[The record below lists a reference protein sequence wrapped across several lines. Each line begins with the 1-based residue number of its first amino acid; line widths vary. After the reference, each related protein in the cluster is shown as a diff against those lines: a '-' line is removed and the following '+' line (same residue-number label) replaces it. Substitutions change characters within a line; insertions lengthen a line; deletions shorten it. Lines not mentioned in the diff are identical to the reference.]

1 MGKGKASKYLIYV
14 CLLAALV
21 FLTTNLISL
30 YIFNRTPHIHD
41 EAAYDFQAK
50 IFLKG
55 RLYVPSPCAKEIFD
69 FPHVVNNGRWYS
81 QYPPGFPGLLSIG
94 LIFKA
99 PWIINTI
106 FAALTIILIFFLGIE
121 LFDEKVALLV
131 SLFASLSY
139 WFLILSSTMLS
150 HTTHLFFCTLFLL
163 FYIRFIKHPCLTNSL
178 IAGFGFLMAFLIRPY
193 ESVLFAVP
201 PAIYLLFL
209 MFKEPKKYLKTAL
222 PMALLAALSLTTLL
236 AYNYGTTGDP
246 LKMGYI
252 ERYGPEHGIGFGKTG
267 YTGIPHT
274 FFRGADLTAKHFY
287 QLHLH
292 LFGWPISSLLGLL
305 LYLFFFVKNYK
316 DRKTKDLELLL
327 LFIILSTVF
336 GLFIYWGLFP
346 ILGARMY
353 YQLFSILVVLTA
365 AGIIEFIRTS
375 HLSRVLRLNHRSI
388 QIALLVIFTV
398 YAYAVRL
405 PSFARQSPDAYIVDL
420 IYPDFLSFN
429 KRFDETIKALNLDN
443 AIVLLKPLYMANKYF
458 PDDGWTA
465 GFIHDNPDLNQSL
478 IFGLYK
484 PQYLEKLF
492 GCYPNKKV
500 YLFLYT
506 VKKAMLQEIK
516 LENGQ
521 ISLNPVPIALDKQFP
536 VQLIS
541 SPGDFFNP
549 YSPEFSDFLKEL
561 SAIPLSEFNLDL
573 LAKLASDEE
582 SRKNYSRA
590 SMYYEAILQLEPYPE
605 HRFEQYKRLAVC
617 YFKSGN
623 ASLAKRINEKIY
635 KMIYKMS
642 ESNPTNLIPER
653 GI

>member
-14 CLLAALV
+14 CLLAAMV

-41 EAAYDFQAK
+41 EAAYNFQAK
-50 IFLKG
+50 IFLTG

-81 QYPPGFPGLLSIG
+81 QYPPGFPALLSIG
-94 LIFKA
+94 YIFKA
-99 PWIINTI
+99 PWIINTL
-106 FAALTIILIFFLGIE
+106 FAALIIILIFFLGVE
-121 LFDEKVALLV
+121 LFDETVAFLA
-131 SLFASLSY
+131 SLFTSLSY

-150 HTTHLFFCTLFLL
+150 HTTHLFFCSLFLL
-163 FYIRFIKHPCLTNSL
+163 FYIRFLKQPNPKNSL
-178 IAGFGFLMAFLIRPY
+178 LAGFGFFMAFLIRPY
-193 ESVLFAVP
+193 ESVLFAIP

-209 MFKEPKKYLKTAL
+209 MLKEPKKYLKTAL
-222 PMALLAALSLTTLL
+222 PMAFMAALSLAALL
-236 AYNYGTTGDP
+236 AYNYGTTGNP

-252 ERYGPEHGIGFGKTG
+252 ERYGPEHGIGFGRKG
-267 YTGIPHT
+267 YTDTPHT
-274 FFRGADLTAKHFY
+274 FLRGADLTAKHIY
-287 QLHLH
+287 HLHLH

-316 DRKTKDLELLL
+316 DRKRKALELLL
-327 LFIILSTVF
+327 MFIILSTVF

-353 YQLFSILVVLTA
+353 FQLFSIFVFLTA

-375 HLSRVLRLNHRSI
+375 HLSRVLKLNRRSV
-388 QIALLVIFTV
+388 QVVLLVIFTI
-398 YAYAVRL
+398 YAYAVRF
-405 PSFARQSPDAYIVDL
+405 PAFARQSSGSFIVDL

-429 KRFDETIKALNLDN
+429 KRFDETIKTLNIDN
-443 AIVLLKPLYMANKYF
+443 AVILLRPLYMANKYF

-465 GFIHDNPDLNQSL
+465 GFIQNRPGLKQSV

-484 PQYLEKLF
+484 PQHLEKLF
-492 GCYPNKKV
+492 GCYPGKNV

-506 VKKAMLQEIK
+506 SKKAMLQEIK
-516 LENGQ
+516 LENGK
-521 ISLNPVPIALDKQFP
+521 ISLNPVPSATDKQLP

-541 SPGDFFNP
+541 SPADFFSS
-549 YSPEFSDFLKEL
+549 YSPEFSEFLKGL
-561 SAIPLSEFNLDL
+561 SDIPLSEFSLDL
-573 LAKLASDEE
+573 LAKLASQEE
-582 SRKNYSRA
+582 AQKNYNKA
-590 SMYYEAILQLEPYPE
+590 SKYYEAILQLEPYPE

-635 KMIYKMS
+635 TMT
-642 ESNPTNLIPER
+642 ESNPFNLIPER

>member
-1 MGKGKASKYLIYV
+1 
-14 CLLAALV
+14 
-21 FLTTNLISL
+21 
-30 YIFNRTPHIHD
+30 
-41 EAAYDFQAK
+41 
-50 IFLKG
+50 
-55 RLYVPSPCAKEIFD
+55 
-69 FPHVVNNGRWYS
+69 VVNNGRWYS
-81 QYPPGFPGLLSIG
+81 QYPPGYPALLSIG
-94 LIFKA
+94 YIFKA

-121 LFDEKVALLV
+121 LFDKKVAFLASLL
-131 SLFASLSY
+131 ASLSY

-163 FYIRFIKHPCLTNSL
+163 FYIRFIKHPCLPNSL

-209 MFKEPKKYLKTAL
+209 MFKEPKKYLNAVL
-222 PMALLAALSLTTLL
+222 PMAFMAALSLAILL
-236 AYNYGTTGDP
+236 AYNYGTTGNP

-252 ERYGPEHGIGFGKTG
+252 ERYGPEHGIGFGRKG
-267 YTGIPHT
+267 YTDTPHT

-292 LFGWPISSLLGLL
+292 LFGWPISSLLGIL
-305 LYLFFFVKNYK
+305 LYLFYFVKDYRVRESRN
-316 DRKTKDLELLL
+316 LEALL
-327 LFIILSTVF
+327 LFIILSTIV
-336 GLFIYWGLFP
+336 GLLFYWGLSP

-353 YQLFSILVVLTA
+353 FQLFSVLVVLTA
-365 AGIIEFIRTS
+365 AGIVEFIRAS
-375 HLSRVLRLNHRSI
+375 RLSRILKLNRRSI

-405 PSFARQSPDAYIVDL
+405 PSFARQSPEAYIVDL

-429 KRFDETIKALNLDN
+429 KRFDETIKALHIDN
-443 AIVLLKPLYMANKYF
+443 AVVLLRPLYMANKYF
-458 PDDGWTA
+458 PDTGWTA
-465 GFIHDNPDLNQSL
+465 GFNHDDPELNQSL

-492 GCYPNKKV
+492 DCYPNKKV

-506 VKKAMLQEIK
+506 AKKAMLEEIK
-516 LENGQ
+516 FENGQ
-521 ISLNPVPIALDKQFP
+521 ISLNPVPIALNKQLP

-549 YSPEFSDFLKEL
+549 YSPEFSEFLKG
-561 SAIPLSEFNLDL
+561 SSNIPLSEFKLDV
-573 LAKLASDEE
+573 LAKLASEEE
-582 SRKNYSRA
+582 SQKNYVKA

-635 KMIYKMS
+635 KMT
-642 ESNPTNLIPER
+642 ESNPINLIPER
-653 GI
+653 GF

>member
-1 MGKGKASKYLIYV
+1 MGNGKASKYLIYV

-30 YIFNRTPHIHD
+30 YVFNRTPHIHD
-41 EAAYDFQAK
+41 EAAYNFQAK

-81 QYPPGFPGLLSIG
+81 QYPPGFPALLSIG
-94 LIFKA
+94 YIFKA
-99 PWIINTI
+99 PWIINTL
-106 FAALTIILIFFLGIE
+106 FAAMTIILIFFLGIE
-121 LFDEKVALLV
+121 LFDETVAFLASLL
-131 SLFASLSY
+131 ASLSY

-150 HTTHLFFCTLFLL
+150 HTSHLFFCTVFLL
-163 FYIRFIKHPCLTNSL
+163 FYMRFLKRPGLTNSL
-178 IAGFGFLMAFLIRPY
+178 IAGFGFFMAFLIRPY
-193 ESVLFAVP
+193 ESVLFAIP
-201 PAIYLLFL
+201 PAICLLFL
-209 MFKEPKKYLKTAL
+209 MLKEPKKYLKTAL
-222 PMALLAALSLTTLL
+222 PMAFMAALSLAALL
-236 AYNYGTTGDP
+236 AYNYGTTGNP
-246 LKMGYI
+246 FKMGYI
-252 ERYGPEHGIGFGKTG
+252 ERYGPEHGIGFGRKG
-267 YTGIPHT
+267 YTDTPHT
-274 FFRGADLTAKHFY
+274 FLRGANQTAQHFY

-316 DRKTKDLELLL
+316 DRKRKARELLL
-327 LFIILSTVF
+327 MFIILSTVF

-353 YQLFSILVVLTA
+353 FQLFSIFVFLTA

-375 HLSRVLRLNHRSI
+375 HLSRVLKLNRRSV
-388 QIALLVIFTV
+388 QVVLLIIFTI
-398 YAYAVRL
+398 YAYAVRF
-405 PSFARQSPDAYIVDL
+405 PAFARQSSGSFIVDL
-420 IYPDFLSFN
+420 IYPDLLSFN
-429 KRFDETIKALNLDN
+429 KRFDETIKTLNIDN
-443 AIVLLKPLYMANKYF
+443 AVILLRPLYMANKYF

-465 GFIHDNPDLNQSL
+465 GFIQNRPDLKQSV

-484 PQYLEKLF
+484 PQHLEKLF
-492 GCYPNKKV
+492 GCYPGKNV

-506 VKKAMLQEIK
+506 SKKAMLQEVK
-516 LENGQ
+516 LENGK
-521 ISLNPVPIALDKQFP
+521 ISLNPVPAATDKQLP

-541 SPGDFFNP
+541 SPADFFSS
-549 YSPEFSDFLKEL
+549 YSPEFSEFLKGL
-561 SAIPLSEFNLDL
+561 SDIPLSEFSLDL
-573 LAKLASDEE
+573 LAKLASQEE
-582 SRKNYSRA
+582 AQKNYNKA
-590 SMYYEAILQLEPYPE
+590 SKYYEAILQLEPYPE

-635 KMIYKMS
+635 KMT
-642 ESNPTNLIPER
+642 ESNPFNLIPER

>member
-1 MGKGKASKYLIYV
+1 MGNGKTSKYLIWVY
-14 CLLAALV
+14 LLAALV

-41 EAAYDFQAK
+41 EAAYNFQAK
-50 IFLKG
+50 IFLNG

-81 QYPPGFPGLLSIG
+81 QYPPGFPALLSIG
-94 LIFKA
+94 YIFKA
-99 PWIINTI
+99 PWIINTL

-121 LFDEKVALLV
+121 LFDETVAFLASLL
-131 SLFASLSY
+131 ASLSY

-150 HTTHLFFCTLFLL
+150 HTTHLFFCSLFLL
-163 FYIRFIKHPCLTNSL
+163 FYIRFLKQSNPKNSL
-178 IAGFGFLMAFLIRPY
+178 LAGFGFFMAFLIRPY
-193 ESVLFAVP
+193 ESVLFAIP

-209 MFKEPKKYLKTAL
+209 MLKEPKKYLKTAL
-222 PMALLAALSLTTLL
+222 PMAFMAALSLAALL
-236 AYNYGTTGDP
+236 AYNYGTTGNP

-267 YTGIPHT
+267 YTGVPHA
-274 FFRGADLTAKHFY
+274 FLRGTNLTAKHIY
-287 QLHLH
+287 HLHLH
-292 LFGWPISSLLGLL
+292 LFGWPISSLLGIL
-305 LYLFFFVKNYK
+305 LYLFYFVKNYK
-316 DRKTKDLELLL
+316 IREKGNLGVLL
-327 LFIILSTVF
+327 LFIILSTIV
-336 GLFIYWGLFP
+336 GLLFYWGLSP

-353 YQLFSILVVLTA
+353 FQLFSIFVFLTA

-375 HLSRVLRLNHRSI
+375 HLSRVLKLNRRSV
-388 QIALLVIFTV
+388 QVVLLVIFTV

-405 PSFARQSPDAYIVDL
+405 PSFARQSPEAFIVDL
-420 IYPDFLSFN
+420 IYPDLLSFN
-429 KRFDETIKALNLDN
+429 KRFGETIKTLNIDD
-443 AIVLLKPLYMANKYF
+443 AVVLLRPLYMANKYF

-465 GFIHDNPDLNQSL
+465 GFIQNRPDLKQSL
-478 IFGLYK
+478 VYGLYK

-492 GCYPNKKV
+492 GCYPDKKV

-506 VKKAMLQEIK
+506 TKKAMLHEVK
-516 LENGQ
+516 LKNGQ
-521 ISLNPVPIALDKQFP
+521 ISLNPVPAATDKQLP

-541 SPGDFFNP
+541 SPADFFTS
-549 YSPEFSDFLKEL
+549 YSPEFSEFLKGF
-561 SAIPLSEFNLDL
+561 SNIPVSQFNLDL
-573 LAKLASDEE
+573 LAKLASQEE
-582 SRKNYSRA
+582 AQKNYNKA

-623 ASLAKRINEKIY
+623 TSLAKRINEKIY
-635 KMIYKMS
+635 TMT
-642 ESNPTNLIPER
+642 ESNPSNLIPER

>member
-30 YIFNRTPHIHD
+30 YIFNCTPHIHD
-41 EAAYDFQAK
+41 EAAYNFQAK
-50 IFLKG
+50 IFIKG
-55 RLYVPSPCAKEIFD
+55 QLYISSPCAKEIFD

-81 QYPPGFPGLLSIG
+81 QYPPGFPSLLSIG
-94 LIFKA
+94 YIFKA
-99 PWIINTI
+99 PWIINTL

-121 LFDEKVALLV
+121 LFDEKVAFLASLL
-131 SLFASLSY
+131 ASLSY

-163 FYIRFIKHPCLTNSL
+163 FYIGFIKRPGLTNSL
-178 IAGFGFLMAFLIRPY
+178 LAGFGFLMAFLIRPY
-193 ESVLFAVP
+193 ESVLFAIP

-222 PMALLAALSLTTLL
+222 PMAFMAALSLATLL
-236 AYNYGTTGDP
+236 AYNYGTTGNP

-252 ERYGPEHGIGFGKTG
+252 ERYGPEHGIGFAKTG

-292 LFGWPISSLLGLL
+292 LFGWPISSLLGIL
-305 LYLFFFVKNYK
+305 LYLFYFVKNYK
-316 DRKTKDLELLL
+316 IREERNLEALL
-327 LFIILSTVF
+327 LFIILSSIV
-336 GLFIYWGLFP
+336 GLLFYWGLSP

-353 YQLFSILVVLTA
+353 FQLFSVLVVLTA

-375 HLSRVLRLNHRSI
+375 HLSRALKLNRRSI

-465 GFIHDNPDLNQSL
+465 GFIHDNPDLKQGI

-506 VKKAMLQEIK
+506 VKKAMLEEIK
-516 LENGQ
+516 FENGQ
-521 ISLNPVPIALDKQFP
+521 ISLNPVPIALDKQLP

-549 YSPEFSDFLKEL
+549 YSPEFSEFLKGF
-561 SAIPLSEFNLDL
+561 SNIPLSEFNLDL

-605 HRFEQYKRLAVC
+605 HRFEKYKRLAVC

-642 ESNPTNLIPER
+642 ESNPTTLIPER

>member
-1 MGKGKASKYLIYV
+1 MGKGKTSRYLIWVY
-14 CLLAALV
+14 LLAALV

-30 YIFNRTPHIHD
+30 YIFNCTPHIHD
-41 EAAYDFQAK
+41 EAAYNFQAK
-50 IFLKG
+50 IFIKG
-55 RLYVPSPCAKEIFD
+55 QLYISSPCAKEIFD

-81 QYPPGFPGLLSIG
+81 QYPPGFPSLLSIG
-94 LIFKA
+94 YIFKA
-99 PWIINTI
+99 PWIINTL

-121 LFDEKVALLV
+121 LFDEKVAFLASLL
-131 SLFASLSY
+131 ASLSY

-163 FYIRFIKHPCLTNSL
+163 FYIGFIKRPGLTNSL
-178 IAGFGFLMAFLIRPY
+178 LAGFGFLMAFLIRPY
-193 ESVLFAVP
+193 ESVLFAIP

-222 PMALLAALSLTTLL
+222 PMAFMAALSLATLL
-236 AYNYGTTGDP
+236 AYNYGTTGNP

-252 ERYGPEHGIGFGKTG
+252 ERYGPEHGIGFAKTG

-292 LFGWPISSLLGLL
+292 LFGWPISSLLGIL
-305 LYLFFFVKNYK
+305 LYLFYFVKNYK
-316 DRKTKDLELLL
+316 IREERNLEALL
-327 LFIILSTVF
+327 LFIILSSIV
-336 GLFIYWGLFP
+336 GLLFYWGLSP

-353 YQLFSILVVLTA
+353 FQLFSVLVVLTA

-375 HLSRVLRLNHRSI
+375 HLSRALKLNRRSI

-465 GFIHDNPDLNQSL
+465 GFIHDNPDLKQGI

-500 YLFLYT
+500 YADHFLNKCPTLSHVFEERSYPVLF
-506 VKKAMLQEIK
+506 
-516 LENGQ
+516 
-521 ISLNPVPIALDKQFP
+521 
-536 VQLIS
+536 
-541 SPGDFFNP
+541 
-549 YSPEFSDFLKEL
+549 
-561 SAIPLSEFNLDL
+561 
-573 LAKLASDEE
+573 
-582 SRKNYSRA
+582 
-590 SMYYEAILQLEPYPE
+590 
-605 HRFEQYKRLAVC
+605 
-617 YFKSGN
+617 
-623 ASLAKRINEKIY
+623 
-635 KMIYKMS
+635 
-642 ESNPTNLIPER
+642 
-653 GI
+653 

>member
-1 MGKGKASKYLIYV
+1 MGKGKTSKYLILVYV
-14 CLLAALV
+14 LAALV

-50 IFLKG
+50 IFLKA
-55 RLYVPSPCAKEIFD
+55 RLYVPSPCAAEIFD

-81 QYPPGFPGLLSIG
+81 QYPPGFPALLSIG
-94 LIFKA
+94 HIFRA
-99 PWIINTI
+99 PWIINTL
-106 FAALTIILIFFLGIE
+106 FAALTIILIFFLGVE
-121 LFDEKVALLV
+121 LFDEQVAFLASLL
-131 SLFASLSY
+131 ASLSY

-150 HTTHLFFCTLFLL
+150 HTTHLFFCSLFLL
-163 FYIRFIKHPCLTNSL
+163 FYIRFIKHHDLTNSL
-178 IAGFGFLMAFLIRPY
+178 LAGFGFFMAFLIRPY
-193 ESVLFAVP
+193 ESVLFAIP

-222 PMALLAALSLTTLL
+222 PMAFMAAFSLAVLL
-236 AYNYGTTGDP
+236 AYNYGTTGNP

-252 ERYGPEHGIGFGKTG
+252 ERYSPEHGIGFGKTG
-267 YTGIPHT
+267 YTRIPHT

-375 HLSRVLRLNHRSI
+375 HLSRVLKLNHRSI

-398 YAYAVRL
+398 YAYAVRF
-405 PSFARQSPDAYIVDL
+405 PAFARQSSGSFIVDL

-429 KRFDETIKALNLDN
+429 KRFEKTIETLNIDN
-443 AIVLLKPLYMANKYF
+443 AIILLKPLYMANKYF

-465 GFIHDNPDLNQSL
+465 GFIHDSPNLEQGT
-478 IFGLYK
+478 IYGLYK

-492 GCYPNKKV
+492 DCYPNKKV

-506 VKKAMLQEIK
+506 AKKAMLEEIK
-516 LENGQ
+516 FENGQ
-521 ISLNPVPIALDKQFP
+521 ISLNPVPIALDKQLP

-549 YSPEFSDFLKEL
+549 YSPEFSEFLKG
-561 SAIPLSEFNLDL
+561 SSNIPLSEFKLDV
-573 LAKLASDEE
+573 LAKLASEEE
-582 SRKNYSRA
+582 SQKNYVKA

-635 KMIYKMS
+635 KMT
-642 ESNPTNLIPER
+642 ESNPINLIPER
-653 GI
+653 GF

>member
-1 MGKGKASKYLIYV
+1 MGKGKTSKYLIYV
-14 CLLAALV
+14 YLLAALV

-41 EAAYDFQAK
+41 EAAYNFQAK
-50 IFLKG
+50 IFIKG
-55 RLYVPSPCAKEIFD
+55 QLYISSPCAKEIFD
-69 FPHVVNNGRWYS
+69 FPHMVNNGRWYS
-81 QYPPGFPGLLSIG
+81 QYPPGFPALLSIG
-94 LIFKA
+94 YIFKA
-99 PWIINTI
+99 PWIINTL

-121 LFDEKVALLV
+121 LFDEQVAFLA

-163 FYIRFIKHPCLTNSL
+163 FYIRFIKRSDLTNSL

-222 PMALLAALSLTTLL
+222 PMAFMAALSLTTLL
-236 AYNYGTTGDP
+236 AYNYGTTGNP

-252 ERYGPEHGIGFGKTG
+252 ERYGPAHGIGFGKTG

-287 QLHLH
+287 QLNLH

-305 LYLFFFVKNYK
+305 LCLFFFVKNYK

-465 GFIHDNPDLNQSL
+465 GFIHDNPDLKQGI

-506 VKKAMLQEIK
+506 VKKAMLEEIK
-516 LENGQ
+516 FENGQ
-521 ISLNPVPIALDKQFP
+521 ISLNPVPIALDKQLP

-549 YSPEFSDFLKEL
+549 YSPEFSEFLKGF
-561 SAIPLSEFNLDL
+561 SNIPLSEFNLDL